1 MATPRS
7 CTEPRYCVPDR
18 AARGER
24 RHFTIRGTS
33 IADERLG
40 EYPASINSAEH
51 VVILCDLPESE
62 LAGHEIA
69 FDSRETSSSG
79 VR

>member
-1 MATPRS
+1 MSLIAP
-7 CTEPRYCVPDR
+7 
-18 AARGER
+18 ARGER
-24 RHFTIRGTS
+24 RHFTVRGTS

-40 EYPASINSAEH
+40 GISCIDKLGTHADH
-51 VVILCDLPESE
+51 VVIRCDLPESE

-79 VR
+79 VVEDFLHEPVA